1 MIRKG
6 NKENV
11 SLFKSSSQIFM
22 GVPISEGISFCFFSG
37 TSCAEVGNI
46 FFQFQLR
53 ITIVGTIQKIID
65 QVDWFLFTNIFFSFA
80 HSLPLRPYLFTFIS
94 YCYSHPPA
102 KNSLYL
108 ENNAAS
114 TTRSGWCI
122 QPSWS
127 QELLRPQ
134 FSLFLLLTLPFL
146 PFSTV

>member
-65 QVDWFLFTNIFFSFA
+65 KVD
-80 HSLPLRPYLFTFIS
+80 
-94 YCYSHPPA
+94 
-102 KNSLYL
+102 
-108 ENNAAS
+108 
-114 TTRSGWCI
+114 
-122 QPSWS
+122 
-127 QELLRPQ
+127 
-134 FSLFLLLTLPFL
+134 
-146 PFSTV
+146 